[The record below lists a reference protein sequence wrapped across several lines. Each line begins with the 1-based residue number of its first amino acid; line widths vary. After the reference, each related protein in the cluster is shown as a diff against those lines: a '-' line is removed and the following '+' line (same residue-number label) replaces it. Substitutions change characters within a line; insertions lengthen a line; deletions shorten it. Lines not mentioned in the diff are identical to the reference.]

1 MSIDLTLERWDLV
14 PENNVYTELDFRAQD
29 VVSLSDSITS
39 SINTPDISAMTCY
52 PYLTTNDREYV
63 N

>member
-1 MSIDLTLERWDLV
+1 MSIDLTRERWDLV

-29 VVSLSDSITS
+29 VVSLSDSIIS
-39 SINTPDISAMTCY
+39 SINTFDISAMTCY

>member
-1 MSIDLTLERWDLV
+1 MSIDLTRERWDLV